1 MIKYCNIFLG
11 AIMKIHLYDH
21 FTYKKLLRFT
31 LPSIAMMVFIS
42 IYGIVDGF
50 FVSNYVGKVPFA
62 ALNYIYPFL
71 MILGSLGFM
80 FGTGGSA
87 LIAKTLGEGDKERA
101 NRTFSMIIYATVILG
116 VTFTA
121 LGEVFLEEI
130 SCLLGATGEMLDG
143 CIVYGRVFL
152 IFMPALM
159 LQFVF
164 QSLCVTAEKPK
175 LGLWS
180 TVAAGVANMV
190 LDWLFVAVLG
200 LGLAGAAWAT
210 GISQLIGAV
219 IPLIYFAFPNSS
231 LLKIV
236 RPEFD
241 RRSFLRICTNGSSEL
256 MTNIS
261 SSVVCILYNYRL
273 YDMAGED
280 GVAAYCVIMYVAFI
294 FISTYVG
301 YSVGCA
307 PIISY
312 NLGAENKKELK
323 SVLKKS
329 LTVIGF
335 CSVAMLALSLLLA
348 KPLSLMYV
356 SYDADLLE
364 LTINAFRIYSF
375 SFLFAGIAVF
385 GSSFFTALN
394 NGLVSAV
401 ISFLRTLVFQVLA
414 VLLLPMVW
422 GVDGIWSSIIVAELL
437 AAVITTVLI
446 FAYRRKY
453 GY

>member
-1 MIKYCNIFLG
+1 
-11 AIMKIHLYDH
+11 MKIHLYDH
-21 FTYKKLLRFT
+21 FTYKKLFRFT
-31 LPSIAMMVFIS
+31 LPSIAMMIFIS

-62 ALNYIYPFL
+62 AINYIYPFL

-87 LIAKTLGEGDKERA
+87 LIAKTLGEGDRKTA
-101 NRTFSMIIYATVILG
+101 NRTFSMIIFATVILG
-116 VTFTA
+116 ISFA
-121 LGEVFLEEI
+121 AFGELFLEEI
-130 SCLLGATGEMLDG
+130 SYILGATGEMLDG
-143 CIVYGRVFL
+143 CIEYGRVFL
-152 IFMPALM
+152 LFMPALM

-180 TVAAGVANMV
+180 TVAAGVANML
-190 LDWLFVAVLG
+190 LDWLFVAVFPF
-200 LGLAGAAWAT
+200 GLAGAAWAT

-219 IPLIYFAFPNSS
+219 IPLVYFAFPNSS

-236 RPEFD
+236 RPKFD
-241 RRSFLRICTNGSSEL
+241 WRSFVKICTNGSSEL
-256 MTNIS
+256 MTNVS

-294 FISTYVG
+294 FLSAYVG

-312 NLGAENKKELK
+312 NYGAKNQKELK

-329 LTVIGF
+329 LIIIGV
-335 CSVAMLALSLLLA
+335 CSGAMLMLSLLLA
-348 KPLSLMYV
+348 KPLSLMFV
-356 SYDADLLE
+356 GYDKKLLDL
-364 LTINAFRIYSF
+364 TVNAFRIYSF
-375 SFLFAGIAVF
+375 SFLFAGIAIF

-394 NGLVSAV
+394 NGLVSAT
-401 ISFLRTLVFQVLA
+401 ISFLRTLVFQIAA
-414 VLLLPMVW
+414 VLLLPLVW
-422 GVDGIWSSIIVAELL
+422 GVDGIWSSIIVAEFL
-437 AAVITTVLI
+437 AAIMTAVLI
-446 FAYRRKY
+446 FAYRKKY

>member
-1 MIKYCNIFLG
+1 MVKYFQTLFG
-11 AIMKIHLYDH
+11 ADMKIHLYDH

-31 LPSIAMMVFIS
+31 LPSIAMMIFIS

-87 LIAKTLGEGDKERA
+87 LIAKTLGEGDKEKA
-101 NRTFSMIIYATVILG
+101 NQTFSMIIYATVILG
-116 VTFTA
+116 VGFTV
-121 LGEVFLEEI
+121 LGEMFLEEI
-130 SCLLGATGEMLDG
+130 SYLLGATGEMLNG
-143 CIVYGRVFL
+143 CVEYGRVFL

-180 TVAAGVANMV
+180 TVAAGIANML
-190 LDWLFVAVLG
+190 LDWLFVAVFPF
-200 LGLAGAAWAT
+200 GLAGAAWAT

-219 IPLIYFAFPNSS
+219 IPLVYFAFPNSS

-236 RPEFD
+236 RPKFD
-241 RRSFLRICTNGSSEL
+241 WRSLVKICTNGSSEL

-261 SSVVCILYNYRL
+261 SSIVCILYNFRL

-312 NLGAENKKELK
+312 NYGAKNQKELK

-329 LTVIGF
+329 LTIIGI
-335 CSVAMLALSLLLA
+335 CSVAMLLLSLLLA

-356 SYDADLLE
+356 SYDAALLE

-375 SFLFAGIAVF
+375 SFLFAGIAIF

-394 NGLVSAV
+394 NGLVSAI
-401 ISFLRTLVFQVLA
+401 ISFFRTLVFQVAA
-414 VLLLPMVW
+414 VLLLPLVW
-422 GVDGIWSSIIVAELL
+422 GVDGIWSSIIVAEFL
-437 AAVITTVLI
+437 AAVMTAILI
-446 FAYRRKY
+446 FAYRKKY

>member
-1 MIKYCNIFLG
+1 
-11 AIMKIHLYDH
+11 MKIHLYDH

-62 ALNYIYPFL
+62 AINYIYPFL

-87 LIAKTLGEGDKERA
+87 LIAKTLGEGDREKA
-101 NRTFSMIIYATVILG
+101 NRTFSLIIFVTIVLG
-116 VTFTA
+116 AIFTA
-121 LGEVFLEEI
+121 VGEVFLEEI
-130 SCLLGATGEMLDG
+130 SYLLGATGKMHEG
-143 CIVYGRVFL
+143 CVEYGRAFL

-164 QSLCVTAEKPK
+164 QGLCVTAEKPK

-180 TVAAGVANMV
+180 TVAAGIANML
-190 LDWLFVAVLG
+190 LDWLFVAVFPFG
-200 LGLAGAAWAT
+200 LEGAAWAT
-210 GISQLIGAV
+210 GISQLIGAA
-219 IPLIYFAFPNSS
+219 IPLIYFIFPNSS
-231 LLKIV
+231 LLRIV
-236 RPEFD
+236 KPKFD
-241 RRSFLRICTNGSSEL
+241 WRSLVKVCANGSSEL
-256 MTNIS
+256 MTNVS
-261 SSVVCILYNYRL
+261 SSVVCLLYNYRL

-280 GVAAYCVIMYVAFI
+280 GVAAYCVIMYVAFV

-307 PIISY
+307 PVISY

-323 SVLKKS
+323 NVFKKS
-329 LTVIGF
+329 LVIIGI
-335 CSVAMLALSLLLA
+335 CSFFMLALSLLLA

-356 SYDADLLE
+356 SYDEKLLE
-364 LTINAFRIYSF
+364 LTVNAFRIYSF

-394 NGLVSAV
+394 NGPVSAI
-401 ISFLRTLVFQVLA
+401 ISFLRTLVFQTAA
-414 VLLLPMVW
+414 VLLLPLIW

-437 AAVITTVLI
+437 AAIITVILML
-446 FAYRRKY
+446 AYRKRY

>member
-1 MIKYCNIFLG
+1 
-11 AIMKIHLYDH
+11 MKIHLYDH

-71 MILGSLGFM
+71 MILGALGFM

-87 LIAKTLGEGDKERA
+87 FIAKTIGEGDKEKA
-101 NRTFSMIIYATVILG
+101 NRTFSMIIFATVILG
-116 VTFTA
+116 VGFSA
-121 LGEVFLEEI
+121 LGEIFLEEI
-130 SCLLGATGEMLDG
+130 SYLLGATGDMHKG
-143 CIVYGRVFL
+143 CVEYGRIFL

-164 QSLCVTAEKPK
+164 QGLCVTADKPK

-180 TVAAGVANMV
+180 TIAAGVANM
-190 LDWLFVAVLG
+190 LFDWLLVGVYPLG
-200 LGLAGAAWAT
+200 LEGAALAT
-210 GISQLIGAV
+210 GISQLIGAL
-219 IPLIYFAFPNSS
+219 IPLVYFSFPNSS
-231 LLKIV
+231 LLRIV
-236 RPEFD
+236 RPKFD
-241 RRSFLRICTNGSSEL
+241 RRSLAKICVNGSSEL

-261 SSVVCILYNYRL
+261 SSIVCILYNYRL

-301 YSVGCA
+301 YAVGCA
-307 PIISY
+307 PVVSY
-312 NLGAENKKELK
+312 NLGADNKNELK
-323 SVLKKS
+323 SVFKKS
-329 LTVIGF
+329 LTIIGV
-335 CSVAMLALSLLLA
+335 CSIVMLALSLLLA

-356 SYDADLLE
+356 SYDADLLD
-364 LTINAFRIYSF
+364 LTVNAFRIYSF
-375 SFLFAGIAVF
+375 SFLFAGIAIF

-394 NGLVSAV
+394 NGLISAV
-401 ISFLRTLVFQVLA
+401 ISFLRTLVFQISA
-414 VLLLPMVW
+414 VLLLPLIW
-422 GVDGIWSSIIVAELL
+422 GVDGIWASIIVAEFL
-437 AAVITTVLI
+437 AAVLTVVLI
-446 FAYRRKY
+446 FAYRKRY
-453 GY
+453 GYL

>member
-1 MIKYCNIFLG
+1 
-11 AIMKIHLYDH
+11 MKIHLYDH

-62 ALNYIYPFL
+62 ALNYRSPFL

-87 LIAKTLGEGDKERA
+87 LIAKTLGEGNKEKA
-101 NRTFSMIIYATVILG
+101 NRTFSMIIYAIVILG
-116 VTFTA
+116 VAFTV
-121 LGEVFLEEI
+121 LGEIFLEEI
-130 SCLLGATGEMLDG
+130 SSLLGATGEMLDG

-152 IFMPALM
+152 LFIPALM
-159 LQFVF
+159 LQFMF

-190 LDWLFVAVLG
+190 LDWLFVAVLE
-200 LGLAGAAWAT
+200 LGLSGAAWAT
-210 GISQLIGAV
+210 GISQMIGAV

-241 RRSFLRICTNGSSEL
+241 RRAFLRICTNGSSEL
-256 MTNIS
+256 MTNVS

-294 FISTYVG
+294 FLSTYVG

-312 NLGAENKKELK
+312 NLGAGNKKELK

-329 LTVIGF
+329 LTVISI
-335 CSVAMLALSLLLA
+335 CSGAMLALSLLLA
-348 KPLSLMYV
+348 KPLSIMYV
-356 SYDADLLE
+356 SYDADLLA
-364 LTINAFRIYSF
+364 LTVNAFRIYSF
-375 SFLFAGIAVF
+375 SFLFAGMAVF

-414 VLLLPMVW
+414 VLLLPLVW

-437 AAVITTVLI
+437 AAVITAVLI

>member
-1 MIKYCNIFLG
+1 
-11 AIMKIHLYDH
+11 MKIHLYDH

-87 LIAKTLGEGDKERA
+87 LIAKTLGEGNKEKA
-101 NRTFSMIIYATVILG
+101 NRTFSMIIYAIVILG
-116 VTFTA
+116 VAFTV
-121 LGEVFLEEI
+121 LGEIFLEEI
-130 SCLLGATGEMLDG
+130 SSLLGATGEMLDG

-152 IFMPALM
+152 LSMPALM
-159 LQFVF
+159 LQFMF

-190 LDWLFVAVLG
+190 LDWLFVAVLE
-200 LGLAGAAWAT
+200 LGLSGAAWAT
-210 GISQLIGAV
+210 GISQMIGAV

-241 RRSFLRICTNGSSEL
+241 RRAFLRICTNGSSEL
-256 MTNIS
+256 MTNVS

-294 FISTYVG
+294 FLSTYVG

-312 NLGAENKKELK
+312 NLGAGNKKELK

-329 LTVIGF
+329 LTVISI

-356 SYDADLLE
+356 SYDANLLE

-375 SFLFAGIAVF
+375 SFLFAGMAVF

-394 NGLVSAV
+394 NGLISAV

-414 VLLLPMVW
+414 VLLLPLVW

-437 AAVITTVLI
+437 AAVITAVLI

>member
-1 MIKYCNIFLG
+1 
-11 AIMKIHLYDH
+11 MKIHLYDH

-71 MILGSLGFM
+71 MILGALGFM

-87 LIAKTLGEGDKERA
+87 FIAKTIGEGDKEKA
-101 NRTFSMIIYATVILG
+101 NRTFSMIIFATVILG
-116 VTFTA
+116 VGFSA
-121 LGEVFLEEI
+121 LGEIFLEEI
-130 SCLLGATGEMLDG
+130 SYLLGATGDMHKG
-143 CIVYGRVFL
+143 CVEYGRIFL

-164 QSLCVTAEKPK
+164 QGLCVTADKPK

-180 TVAAGVANMV
+180 TVAAGVANM
-190 LDWLFVAVLG
+190 LFDWLLVGVYPLG
-200 LGLAGAAWAT
+200 LEGAALAT
-210 GISQLIGAV
+210 GISQLIGAL
-219 IPLIYFAFPNSS
+219 IPLVYFSFPNSS

-236 RPEFD
+236 RPKFD
-241 RRSFLRICTNGSSEL
+241 RRSLAKICANGSSEL

-261 SSVVCILYNYRL
+261 SSIVCILYNYRL

-294 FISTYVG
+294 FISAYVG
-301 YSVGCA
+301 YAVGCA
-307 PIISY
+307 PVVSY
-312 NLGAENKKELK
+312 NLGADNKKELK
-323 SVLKKS
+323 SVFKKS
-329 LTVIGF
+329 LTIIGA
-335 CSVAMLALSLLLA
+335 CSIVMLALSLLLA

-356 SYDADLLE
+356 SYDADLLD
-364 LTINAFRIYSF
+364 LTVNAFRIYSF
-375 SFLFAGIAVF
+375 SFLFAGIAIF

-394 NGLVSAV
+394 NGLISAV
-401 ISFLRTLVFQVLA
+401 ISFLRTLVFQIAA
-414 VLLLPMVW
+414 VLLLPLIW
-422 GVDGIWSSIIVAELL
+422 GVDGIWASIIVAEFL
-437 AAVITTVLI
+437 AAVLTVVLI
-446 FAYRRKY
+446 FAYRKRY
-453 GY
+453 GYL

>member
-1 MIKYCNIFLG
+1 
-11 AIMKIHLYDH
+11 MKIHLYDR

-87 LIAKTLGEGDKERA
+87 LIAKTLGEGDREKA
-101 NRTFSMIIYATVILG
+101 NRTFSLIILVTLALG
-116 VTFTA
+116 AIFTA
-121 LGEVFLEEI
+121 VGELFLEEI
-130 SCLLGATGEMLDG
+130 SYLLGATGKMHEG
-143 CIVYGRVFL
+143 CVEYGRVFL

-164 QSLCVTAEKPK
+164 QGLCVTAEKPK

-180 TVAAGVANMV
+180 TVAAGVTNML
-190 LDWLFVAVLG
+190 LDWLFVAVLPF
-200 LGLAGAAWAT
+200 GLAGAAWAT
-210 GISQLIGAV
+210 GISQFVGAA
-219 IPLIYFAFPNSS
+219 IPLVYFMLPNSS
-231 LLKIV
+231 LLKTV
-236 RPEFD
+236 RPKFD
-241 RRSFLRICTNGSSEL
+241 WRSLVKVCTNGSSEL

-312 NLGAENKKELK
+312 NLGADNKKELK
-323 SVLKKS
+323 NVLKKS
-329 LTVIGF
+329 IVIIGV
-335 CSVAMLALSLLLA
+335 CSVLMLSLSLLLA
-348 KPLSLMYV
+348 RPLSLMFV
-356 SYDADLLE
+356 GYDPALLE
-364 LTINAFRIYSF
+364 LTVNAFSIYSF
-375 SFLFAGIAVF
+375 SFLFAGIAIF

-394 NGLVSAV
+394 NGLISAV
-401 ISFLRTLVFQVLA
+401 ISFLRTLVFQVAA
-414 VLLLPMVW
+414 VLLLPLLW
-422 GVDGIWSSIIVAELL
+422 GVDGIWGSIIVAELL
-437 AAVITTVLI
+437 AAIMTVALML
-446 FAYRRKY
+446 AYRKRY

>member
-1 MIKYCNIFLG
+1 
-11 AIMKIHLYDH
+11 MKIHLYDH
-21 FTYKKLLRFT
+21 FTYKKLFRFT

-87 LIAKTLGEGDKERA
+87 FIAKTIGEGDKEKA
-101 NRTFSMIIYATVILG
+101 NRTFSMIIFATVILG
-116 VTFTA
+116 VGFSA
-121 LGEVFLEEI
+121 LGEIFLEEI
-130 SCLLGATGEMLDG
+130 SYLLGATGDMHKG
-143 CIVYGRVFL
+143 CVEYGRIFL

-164 QSLCVTAEKPK
+164 QGLCVTAEKPK

-180 TVAAGVANMV
+180 TIAAGVANM
-190 LDWLFVAVLG
+190 LFDWLLVGVYPLG
-200 LGLAGAAWAT
+200 LEGAALAT
-210 GISQLIGAV
+210 GISQLIGAL
-219 IPLIYFAFPNSS
+219 IPLVYFSLPNSS
-231 LLKIV
+231 LLRIV
-236 RPEFD
+236 RPKFD
-241 RRSFLRICTNGSSEL
+241 WRSFAKICTNGSSEL

-261 SSVVCILYNYRL
+261 SSIVCILYNYRL

-294 FISTYVG
+294 FISAYVG

-307 PIISY
+307 PIVSY
-312 NLGAENKKELK
+312 NLGSGNKKELK

-329 LTVIGF
+329 VVIIAV
-335 CSVAMLALSLLLA
+335 CSVSMLALSLLFA

-356 SYDADLLE
+356 SYDADLLD
-364 LTINAFRIYSF
+364 LTVNAFRIYSF
-375 SFLFAGIAVF
+375 SFLFAGIAIF

-394 NGLVSAV
+394 NGLISAV
-401 ISFLRTLVFQVLA
+401 ISFLRTLVFQIAA
-414 VLLLPMVW
+414 VLLLPLVW
-422 GVDGIWSSIIVAELL
+422 GVDGIWASIIVAELL
-437 AAVITTVLI
+437 AAILTVVLI
-446 FAYRRKY
+446 FAYRKRY

>member
-1 MIKYCNIFLG
+1 
-11 AIMKIHLYDH
+11 MKIHLYDH
-21 FTYKKLLRFT
+21 FTYKKLFRFT

-71 MILGSLGFM
+71 MILGALGFM

-87 LIAKTLGEGDKERA
+87 FIAKTIGEGDKEKA
-101 NRTFSMIIYATVILG
+101 NRTFSMIIFATVILG
-116 VTFTA
+116 VGFSA
-121 LGEVFLEEI
+121 FGEIFLEEI
-130 SCLLGATGEMLDG
+130 SYLLGATGDMHKG
-143 CIVYGRVFL
+143 CVEYGRIFL

-164 QSLCVTAEKPK
+164 QGLCVTAEKPK

-180 TVAAGVANMV
+180 TIAAGVANM
-190 LDWLFVAVLG
+190 LFDWLLVGIYPLG
-200 LGLAGAAWAT
+200 LEGAALAT
-210 GISQLIGAV
+210 GISQLIGAL
-219 IPLIYFAFPNSS
+219 IPLVYFSLPNSS
-231 LLKIV
+231 LLRIV
-236 RPEFD
+236 RPKFD
-241 RRSFLRICTNGSSEL
+241 WRSLAKICTNGSSEL

-261 SSVVCILYNYRL
+261 SSIVCILYNYRL

-294 FISTYVG
+294 FISAYVG

-307 PIISY
+307 PIVSY
-312 NLGAENKKELK
+312 NLGSGNKKELK

-329 LTVIGF
+329 VVIIAV
-335 CSVAMLALSLLLA
+335 CSVSMLALSLLFA

-356 SYDADLLE
+356 SYDADLLD
-364 LTINAFRIYSF
+364 LTVNAFRIYSF
-375 SFLFAGIAVF
+375 SFLFAGIAIF

-394 NGLVSAV
+394 NGLISAV
-401 ISFLRTLVFQVLA
+401 ISFLRTLVFQIAA
-414 VLLLPMVW
+414 VLLLPLVW
-422 GVDGIWSSIIVAELL
+422 GVDGIWASIIVAELL
-437 AAVITTVLI
+437 AAILTVVLI
-446 FAYRRKY
+446 FAYRKRY

>member
-1 MIKYCNIFLG
+1 
-11 AIMKIHLYDH
+11 MKIHLYDH

-87 LIAKTLGEGDKERA
+87 LIAKTLGEGNKEKA

-116 VTFTA
+116 VAFTV
-121 LGEVFLEEI
+121 LGEIFLEEI
-130 SCLLGATGEMLDG
+130 SSLLGATGEMLDG

-152 IFMPALM
+152 LSMPALI
-159 LQFVF
+159 LQFAF

-200 LGLAGAAWAT
+200 LGLSGAAWAT
-210 GISQLIGAV
+210 GISQMIGAV

-241 RRSFLRICTNGSSEL
+241 RRAFLRICTNGSSEL

-312 NLGAENKKELK
+312 NLGAGNKKELK

-329 LTVIGF
+329 LTVISI

-356 SYDADLLE
+356 SYDANLLE

-375 SFLFAGIAVF
+375 SFLFAGMAVF

-414 VLLLPMVW
+414 VLLLPLIW
-422 GVDGIWSSIIVAELL
+422 GVDGIWASIIVAEFL
-437 AAVITTVLI
+437 AAVLTVVLI
-446 FAYRRKY
+446 FAYRKRY
-453 GY
+453 GYL

>member
-1 MIKYCNIFLG
+1 
-11 AIMKIHLYDH
+11 MKIHLYDH

-71 MILGSLGFM
+71 MILGALGFM

-87 LIAKTLGEGDKERA
+87 FIAKTIGEGDKEKA
-101 NRTFSMIIYATVILG
+101 NRTFSMIIFATVILG
-116 VTFTA
+116 VGFSA
-121 LGEVFLEEI
+121 LGEIFLEEI
-130 SCLLGATGEMLDG
+130 SYLLGATGDMHKG
-143 CIVYGRVFL
+143 CVEYGRIFL

-164 QSLCVTAEKPK
+164 QGLCVTADKPK

-180 TVAAGVANMV
+180 TIAAGVANM
-190 LDWLFVAVLG
+190 LFDWLLVGVYPLG
-200 LGLAGAAWAT
+200 LEGAALAT
-210 GISQLIGAV
+210 GISQLIGAL
-219 IPLIYFAFPNSS
+219 IPLVYFSFPNSS

-236 RPEFD
+236 RPKFD
-241 RRSFLRICTNGSSEL
+241 RRSLAKICANGSSEL

-261 SSVVCILYNYRL
+261 SSIVCILYNYRL

-294 FISTYVG
+294 FISAYVG
-301 YSVGCA
+301 YAVGCA
-307 PIISY
+307 PVVSY
-312 NLGAENKKELK
+312 NLGADNKKELK
-323 SVLKKS
+323 SVFKKS
-329 LTVIGF
+329 LTIIGA
-335 CSVAMLALSLLLA
+335 CSIVMLALSLLLA

-356 SYDADLLE
+356 SYDADLLD
-364 LTINAFRIYSF
+364 LTVNAFRIYSF
-375 SFLFAGIAVF
+375 SFLFAGIAIF

-394 NGLVSAV
+394 NGLISAV
-401 ISFLRTLVFQVLA
+401 ISFLRTLVFQIAA
-414 VLLLPMVW
+414 VLLLPLIW
-422 GVDGIWSSIIVAELL
+422 GVDGIWASIIVAEFL
-437 AAVITTVLI
+437 AAVLTVVLI
-446 FAYRRKY
+446 FAYRKRY
-453 GY
+453 GYL

>member
-1 MIKYCNIFLG
+1 
-11 AIMKIHLYDH
+11 MKIHLYDH
-21 FTYKKLLRFT
+21 FTYKKLFRFT

-71 MILGSLGFM
+71 MILGSVGFM
-80 FGTGGSA
+80 LGTGGSA
-87 LIAKTLGEGDKERA
+87 LIAKTIGEGDRERA
-101 NRTFSMIIYATVILG
+101 NKTFSMIIFATLILG
-116 VTFTA
+116 FGFTA
-121 LGEVFLEEI
+121 LGEIFLEEI
-130 SCLLGATGEMLDG
+130 SLLLGASGEMLEG
-143 CIVYGRVFL
+143 CIEYGRVFL
-152 IFMPALM
+152 ISMPALM

-180 TVAAGVANMV
+180 TVAAGVANM
-190 LDWLFVAVLG
+190 LFDWLFVAVLPWG
-200 LGLAGAAWAT
+200 LSGAALAT
-210 GISQLIGAV
+210 GISQFIGAL
-219 IPLIYFAFPNSS
+219 IPLCYFAFPNPS
-231 LLKIV
+231 LLRIV
-236 RPEFD
+236 KPKFD
-241 RRSFLRICTNGSSEL
+241 RRSFVKICTNGSSEL

-312 NLGAENKKELK
+312 NFGAKNKAELK

-329 LTVIGF
+329 IAVIGV
-335 CSVAMLALSLLLA
+335 CSGAMLVFSLVLA
-348 KPLSLMYV
+348 KPLSIMFV
-356 SYDADLLE
+356 GYDKALLE
-364 LTINAFRIYSF
+364 LTARAFRIYSF
-375 SFLFAGIAVF
+375 SFLFSGIAIF

-394 NGLVSAV
+394 NGLVSAA
-401 ISFLRTLVFQVLA
+401 ISFLRTLVFQIAA
-414 VLLLPMVW
+414 VLLLPLIW
-422 GVDGIWSSIIVAELL
+422 EVDGIWASVVAAELL
-437 AAVITTVLI
+437 AAVTTAFFMI
-446 FAYRRKY
+446 RYRKRY

>member
-1 MIKYCNIFLG
+1 
-11 AIMKIHLYDH
+11 MKIHLYDH

-71 MILGSLGFM
+71 MILGALGFM

-87 LIAKTLGEGDKERA
+87 FIAKTIGEGDKEKA
-101 NRTFSMIIYATVILG
+101 NRTFSMIIFATVILG
-116 VTFTA
+116 VGFSA
-121 LGEVFLEEI
+121 LGEIFLEEI
-130 SCLLGATGEMLDG
+130 SYLLGATGDMHKG
-143 CIVYGRVFL
+143 CVEYGRIFL

-164 QSLCVTAEKPK
+164 QGLCVTADKPK

-180 TVAAGVANMV
+180 TVAAGVANM
-190 LDWLFVAVLG
+190 LFDWLLVGVYPLG
-200 LGLAGAAWAT
+200 LEGAALAT
-210 GISQLIGAV
+210 GISQLIGAL
-219 IPLIYFAFPNSS
+219 IPLVYFSFPNSS
-231 LLKIV
+231 LLRIV
-236 RPEFD
+236 RPKFD
-241 RRSFLRICTNGSSEL
+241 RRSLAKICVNGSSEL

-261 SSVVCILYNYRL
+261 SSIVCILYNYRL

-294 FISTYVG
+294 FISAYVG
-301 YSVGCA
+301 YAVGCA
-307 PIISY
+307 PVVSY
-312 NLGAENKKELK
+312 NLGADNKKELK
-323 SVLKKS
+323 SVFKKS
-329 LTVIGF
+329 LTIIGA
-335 CSVAMLALSLLLA
+335 CSIVMLALSLLLA

-356 SYDADLLE
+356 SYDADLLD
-364 LTINAFRIYSF
+364 LTVNAFRIYSF
-375 SFLFAGIAVF
+375 SFLFAGIAIF

-401 ISFLRTLVFQVLA
+401 ISFLRTLVFQIAA
-414 VLLLPMVW
+414 VLLLPLIW
-422 GVDGIWSSIIVAELL
+422 GVDGIWASIIVAEFL
-437 AAVITTVLI
+437 AAVLTVVLI
-446 FAYRRKY
+446 FAYRKRY
-453 GY
+453 GYL

>member
-1 MIKYCNIFLG
+1 
-11 AIMKIHLYDH
+11 MKIHLYDH

-87 LIAKTLGEGDKERA
+87 LIAKTLGEGNKEKA

-116 VTFTA
+116 VAFTV
-121 LGEVFLEEI
+121 LGEIFLEEI
-130 SCLLGATGEMLDG
+130 SSLLGATGEMLDG

-152 IFMPALM
+152 LSMPALM

-175 LGLWS
+175 LGLLS
-180 TVAAGVANMV
+180 TIAAGVANMV
-190 LDWLFVAVLG
+190 LDWLFVAVLE
-200 LGLAGAAWAT
+200 LGLSGAAWAT
-210 GISQLIGAV
+210 SISQMIGAV

-241 RRSFLRICTNGSSEL
+241 RRAFLRICTNGSSEL

-261 SSVVCILYNYRL
+261 SSIVCILYNYRL

-294 FISTYVG
+294 FLSTYVG

-312 NLGAENKKELK
+312 NLGAGNKKELK

-329 LTVIGF
+329 LTVISI
-335 CSVAMLALSLLLA
+335 CSVAMLILSLLLA

-364 LTINAFRIYSF
+364 LTVNAFRIYSF
-375 SFLFAGIAVF
+375 SFLFAGMAVF

-414 VLLLPMVW
+414 VLLLPLVW
-422 GVDGIWSSIIVAELL
+422 GVDGIWSSIIVAEFL
-437 AAVITTVLI
+437 AAVLTVVLI
-446 FAYRRKY
+446 FAYRKRY
-453 GY
+453 GYL